1 MSANAELFLPYGRQT
16 IEDDD
21 IQAVV
26 ETLRSDYLT
35 TGPKITEFED
45 ALKQVT
51 TADHA
56 IVVGNGTQALHLA
69 CLAVGLGP
77 GKTAVVPSVTFLA
90 TANAVRYCGANVIFS
105 DVDPDTGLMR
115 PQDLQKVLDENP
127 DVDITTV
134 LPVHLAGQPVD
145 LIEIKKIADKHNLK
159 IIADSCHALGSNAAD
174 KPVGCGEYED
184 ISVFSFHP
192 VKTVAMGEGGAMTTN
207 SLEMAEHMRRLR
219 SHGMV
224 PAPQDGPWAYAMPEI
239 GFNYRATDMQCALGT
254 SQIKKLP
261 RFIEK
266 REALS
271 RKYDEALKPLSPV
284 VKTPL
289 RVQQTGTAWHLY
301 AVRIDFEATGLTRE
315 ELMNALREKGIGT
328 QVHYIPVHTQ
338 PYYQNL
344 YPGLELPGADAYYAS
359 TLSLPLFPSMTEND
373 VQRVVDA
380 LNCVIS

>member
-134 LPVHLAGQPVD
+134 LPVHLAGQHRGNV
-145 LIEIKKIADKHNLK
+145 
-159 IIADSCHALGSNAAD
+159 
-174 KPVGCGEYED
+174 
-184 ISVFSFHP
+184 
-192 VKTVAMGEGGAMTTN
+192 
-207 SLEMAEHMRRLR
+207 
-219 SHGMV
+219 
-224 PAPQDGPWAYAMPEI
+224 
-239 GFNYRATDMQCALGT
+239 
-254 SQIKKLP
+254 
-261 RFIEK
+261 
-266 REALS
+266 
-271 RKYDEALKPLSPV
+271 
-284 VKTPL
+284 
-289 RVQQTGTAWHLY
+289 
-301 AVRIDFEATGLTRE
+301 
-315 ELMNALREKGIGT
+315 
-328 QVHYIPVHTQ
+328 YIWIFV
-338 PYYQNL
+338 
-344 YPGLELPGADAYYAS
+344 
-359 TLSLPLFPSMTEND
+359 
-373 VQRVVDA
+373 
-380 LNCVIS
+380 